1 MRALNKMTNKSK
13 VIQIRVSKSTKDEIQ
28 AEAKKRNITVTE
40 LLLSG
45 YETLKEG
52 KYIDF
57 K

>member
-13 VIQIRVSKSTKDEIQ
+13 VIQIRVSQSTKDEIQ

-40 LLLSG
+40 LLITG
-45 YETLKEG
+45 YEFLKEG

>member
-1 MRALNKMTNKSK
+1 MRALEQMTKKNK
-13 VIQIRVSKSTKDEIQ
+13 VIQIRVSQSQKDEIQ
-28 AEAKKRNITVTE
+28 TEAKKRNITVTE

>member
-1 MRALNKMTNKSK
+1 MANISK
-13 VIQIRVSKSTKDEIQ
+13 VIQIRVSQSQKDEIQ
-28 AEAKKRNITVTE
+28 AEAKKRDITVTE

-45 YETLKEG
+45 FETLKEG

>member
-1 MRALNKMTNKSK
+1 MANKSQ
-13 VIQIRVSKSTKDEIQ
+13 VIQIRVSQAQKDEIQ

>member
-13 VIQIRVSKSTKDEIQ
+13 VIQIRVSQSTKDEIQ
-28 AEAKKRNITVTE
+28 AEAKKREITVTE

-45 YETLKEG
+45 FETLKEG

>member
-1 MRALNKMTNKSK
+1 MANKSQ
-13 VIQIRVSKSTKDEIQ
+13 VIQIRVSQAQIDEIQ

>member
-1 MRALNKMTNKSK
+1 MRALNQMTNKNK
-13 VIQIRVSKSTKDEIQ
+13 VIQIRVSQSQKDEIQ
-28 AEAKKRNITVTE
+28 TEAKKRNITVTE

>member
-1 MRALNKMTNKSK
+1 MAEKNQ
-13 VIQIRVSKSTKDEIQ
+13 VIQIRVSQSQKEEIQ
-28 AEAKKRNITVTE
+28 KEAKKREITVTE

>member
-1 MRALNKMTNKSK
+1 MAEKNQ
-13 VIQIRVSKSTKDEIQ
+13 VIQIRVSQSQKEEIQ
-28 AEAKKRNITVTE
+28 KEAKNREITVTE